1 MGKWENSKLRW
12 LWNWLRSLEVSLHA
26 AHTCY
31 FVVLSAFPALVLMLG
46 LLRYTTL
53 GAEEL
58 MDLAEGF
65 IPGALQGFLWRLIYG
80 VYHNTS
86 KLVLSVS
93 ALAALWSSGRGIYG
107 LVRGLNRVY
116 GVEKSQGWFRTRL
129 QCAAYTLL
137 FLLVL
142 LLTLV
147 LHVFGT
153 TILEFLSHRGMPG
166 AWAGVVN
173 LRFFLLILMQTLL
186 FCGMYIFLPGKRNGF
201 RESLP
206 GALAASLGW
215 MGASWAFSVY
225 VVHFPRYGYL
235 FGSVYAVAL
244 LMLWLYVC
252 VSIIF
257 YGGVLNR
264 ILKKLP

>member
-1 MGKWENSKLRW
+1 MGKWEVSKLKS

-53 GAEEL
+53 GAADL
-58 MDLAEGF
+58 MDLAEEF
-65 IPGALQGFLWRLIYG
+65 IPAALHGFLWRLIYG
-80 VYHNTS
+80 VYNNTS
-86 KLVLSVS
+86 KLVLSIS
-93 ALAALWSSGRGIYG
+93 ALTALWSSGRGIYG

-116 GVEKSQGWFRTRL
+116 GVEKPHGWLQTRL
-129 QCAAYTLL
+129 KCTAYTLL

-142 LLTLV
+142 ILTLV

-153 TILEFLSHRGMPG
+153 TILEFLKHRGKL
-166 AWAGVVN
+166 GVWVEIVD
-173 LRFFLLILMQTLL
+173 LRFFLLVLMQTLL
-186 FCGMYIFLPGKRNGF
+186 FCAMYMFLPGERNGF

-206 GALAASLGW
+206 GALAASFGW
-215 MGASWAFSVY
+215 MGASWGFSAY
-225 VVHFPRYGYL
+225 VVYFPRYGYL

-252 VSIIF
+252 VSIVF
-257 YGGVLNR
+257 YGGALNR
-264 ILKKLP
+264 VLKKLP